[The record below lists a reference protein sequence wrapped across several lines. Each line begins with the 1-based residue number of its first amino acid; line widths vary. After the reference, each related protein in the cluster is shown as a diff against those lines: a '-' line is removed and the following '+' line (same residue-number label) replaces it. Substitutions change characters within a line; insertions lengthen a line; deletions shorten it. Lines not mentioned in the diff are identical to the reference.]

1 MDGRILKQYTY
12 CRKTMNDIL
21 NCTGEELNSSDI
33 WSPNVVLALGISQM
47 LTNLVSA
54 MFNCAVIIT
63 LTFSKDHSK
72 HIFILFCNLAV
83 SDLLVSL
90 SGFWISLQ
98 FLTEPNSTITGTWK
112 ILIAYVSYTISILS
126 AIYNL
131 VSIGI
136 ERYLTVSGSTK
147 FKYRVSRN
155 QILSTVF
162 IIWTVAIILG
172 CLPLLG
178 WDCLKKNGNVS
189 TLYGP
194 FCIDYLVFITIPNC
208 IVAFFFPL
216 ISYIGI
222 ILILRKQKLCMQAH
236 GQHDGTYKAAE
247 IQVAKTCIFIWIL
260 SVVSYAPFFGG
271 VLWDV
276 IYTVC
281 PEELKSSMFVF
292 RNLSA
297 MMITLNSLGNP
308 IIYSIRLKKMSGSFV
323 FCRCQPNNQI
333 SAETLGND

>member
-1 MDGRILKQYTY
+1 
-12 CRKTMNDIL
+12 MNVIL

-33 WSPNVVLALGISQM
+33 WSPNMVLALGISQM
-47 LTNLVSA
+47 LTNVVSA
-54 MFNCAVIIT
+54 IFNFAVIIT
-63 LTFSKDHSK
+63 ITFSREHTKC
-72 HIFILFCNLAV
+72 IFILFCNLAI
-83 SDLLVSL
+83 SDLMVSL

-98 FLTEPNSTITGTWK
+98 FLTEPNSTIIGTWK
-112 ILIAYVSYTISILS
+112 ILIAYVSYVISILS
-126 AIYNL
+126 TVYNL

-136 ERYLTVSGSTK
+136 ERYMTVSGSTK
-147 FKYRVSRN
+147 LKYRVTRN

-162 IIWTVAIILG
+162 LIWTAAIILG

-194 FCIDYLVFITIPNC
+194 FCIDYLLFITIPNC

-216 ISYIGI
+216 ASYIGI
-222 ILILRKQKLCMQAH
+222 ILILRKQKLCMTAH
-236 GQHDGTYKAAE
+236 GQHDGTYKSAE

-260 SVVSYAPFFGG
+260 AVVSYAPFFGG
-271 VLWDV
+271 VMWDV

-297 MMITLNSLGNP
+297 MMITLNSMGNP
-308 IIYSIRLKKMSGSFV
+308 IIYSLRLKKMSNNLV
-323 FCRCQPNNQI
+323 FCKCHPSNQI
-333 SAETLGND
+333 SAQNLGNGEIDHNVQQ

>member
-1 MDGRILKQYTY
+1 
-12 CRKTMNDIL
+12 MNEIL
-21 NCTGEELNSSDI
+21 NCTGGEPNSSDI
-33 WSPNVVLALGISQM
+33 WSSDVVLALGISQM
-47 LTNLVSA
+47 ITNLVSA
-54 MFNCAVIIT
+54 MFNCAVIFT
-63 LTFSKDHSK
+63 VSFSKDHTK
-72 HIFILFCNLAV
+72 CILILFCNLAV

-90 SGFWISLQ
+90 SGFWIALI
-98 FLTEPNSTITGTWK
+98 FLTEPYSTISGTWK

-126 AIYNL
+126 TIYNL

-155 QILSTVF
+155 QILSTVL
-162 IIWTVAIILG
+162 IIWTLAIVLG
-172 CLPLLG
+172 CLPLFG

-194 FCIDYLVFITIPNC
+194 YCIDYLVFITIPNC
-208 IVAFFFPL
+208 IVAFIFPL

-222 ILILRKQKLCMQAH
+222 LLILRKQKLCMVEH
-236 GQHDGTYKAAE
+236 GQPDGTYKAAE
-247 IQVAKTCIFIWIL
+247 MQVAKTCIFIWIL
-260 SVVSYAPFFGG
+260 AVVSYAPFFGG

-281 PEELKSSMFVF
+281 PEELQTNVFVF

-297 MMITLNSLGNP
+297 MLITVNSLGNP
-308 IIYSIRLKKMSGSFV
+308 IIYSLRLKNMSSTFML
-323 FCRCQPNNQI
+323 CRCQSNQI
-333 SAETLGND
+333 SAQTLRNG